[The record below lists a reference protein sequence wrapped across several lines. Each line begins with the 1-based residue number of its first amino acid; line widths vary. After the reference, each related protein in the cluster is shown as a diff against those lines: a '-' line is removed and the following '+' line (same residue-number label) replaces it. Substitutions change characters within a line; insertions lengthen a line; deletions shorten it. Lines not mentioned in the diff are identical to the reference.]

1 MTQGD
6 RRVKLMPDSDGLLRL
21 TGVLSVLFALKK
33 ETAML
38 QETRLHRIRALL
50 TRLNQV
56 STERII
62 RELGVSRETARRDI
76 IELEALG
83 LARRVH
89 GGLVA
94 IEPSAEPPLTERRST
109 QTREKRAIARAAA
122 QLLQPAQTLF
132 LDAGSTT
139 TLLAEELH
147 ALSGLTIV
155 TNSLQAALALSAG
168 EEDRPLNNQ
177 IILLGGNMSAG
188 AQQTRGEITVGE
200 IIRYRADVALLSPV
214 GIEADCGAS
223 SFHPHEA
230 AIARAMVQQ
239 SAACYL
245 LADHTKLGVV
255 SRTIYAPPQ
264 AISLL
269 ITDSGGDNGAELD
282 ALQQALPRLIVV

>member
-1 MTQGD
+1 MTAA
-6 RRVKLMPDSDGLLRL
+6 RSRAKLAPDSDGRLRL
-21 TGVLSVLFALKK
+21 TGVLSVLFALYK
-33 ETAML
+33 ETTML
-38 QETRLHRIRALL
+38 QEMRLHRIRALL

-56 STERII
+56 STERIV
-62 RELGVSRETARRDI
+62 RELEVSRETARRDM

-94 IEPSAEPPLTERRST
+94 LETPAEPPLTERRSQ

-122 QLLQPAQTLF
+122 QLLQPGQTLF

-139 TLLAEELH
+139 TFLAEELH
-147 ALSGLTIV
+147 ALSGLTIL

-168 EEDRPLNNQ
+168 EEDQTLNNQ
-177 IILLGGNMSAG
+177 IILLGGSMSAG

-200 IIRYRADVALLSPV
+200 IIRYRADIALLSPV
-214 GIEADCGAS
+214 GVEADCGAT
-223 SFHPHEA
+223 SFHLHEA

-239 SAACYL
+239 SASCYL
-245 LADHTKLGVV
+245 LADHSKLGVV
-255 SRTIYAPPQ
+255 SRTVYAPPQ

-269 ITDSGGDNGAELD
+269 ITDGGGDGAALA
-282 ALQQALPRLIVV
+282 ALQQQLPEVMVV

>member
-1 MTQGD
+1 
-6 RRVKLMPDSDGLLRL
+6 
-21 TGVLSVLFALKK
+21 
-33 ETAML
+33 ML

-94 IEPSAEPPLTERRST
+94 IETRAEPPLTERRST

-122 QLLQPAQTLF
+122 QLLQPGQTLF
-132 LDAGSTT
+132 LDAGTTT

-168 EEDRPLNNQ
+168 EEDKPLNNQ
-177 IILLGGNMSAG
+177 IILLGGTMSAG

-214 GIEADCGAS
+214 GIEAGCGAS

-239 SAACYL
+239 STSCYL

-255 SRTIYAPPQ
+255 SRTVYAPSP
-264 AISLL
+264 AINLL
-269 ITDSGGDNGAELD
+269 ITDSGGDNSAALE
-282 ALQQALPRLIVV
+282 ALQQTLPEVMVV

>member
-1 MTQGD
+1 
-6 RRVKLMPDSDGLLRL
+6 
-21 TGVLSVLFALKK
+21 
-33 ETAML
+33 ML

-50 TRLNQV
+50 TTQHQL

-62 RELGVSRETARRDI
+62 NELGISRETARRDI
-76 IELEALG
+76 IELEAQG

-94 IEPSAEPPLTERRST
+94 VDSQPEPPLQVRRNA
-109 QTREKRAIARAAA
+109 QAKEKRAIAVAAA
-122 QLLQPAQTLF
+122 QHLQPGQTLF
-132 LDAGSTT
+132 LDAGTT
-139 TLLAEELH
+139 TTMLAEQLRTM
-147 ALSGLTIV
+147 SGLTII

-168 EEDRPLNNQ
+168 EEDQPLNNQ
-177 IILLGGNMSAG
+177 IILLGGTMSAG

-214 GIEADCGAS
+214 GIEAGCGAS

-239 SAACYL
+239 STSCYL

-255 SRTIYAPPQ
+255 SRTVYAPSP
-264 AISLL
+264 AINLL
-269 ITDSGGDNGAELD
+269 ITDSGGDNSAALE
-282 ALQQALPRLIVV
+282 ALQQTLPEVMVV